1 MSTFRLEIIGLFR
14 HARPMPKKPRKY
26 VLASGAVSSPPRVRG
41 NHAINKI
48 PIYLSRSIP
57 ARAGERLIWN
67 NRNPHPSGLSPR
79 VRGNP
84 RAASA
89 VHVNSGSIPAR
100 AGEPANPSSISSTIG
115 VYPRACGGTSSVI
128 LTLPPADGLSPRVRG
143 KVAPPHA
150 A

>member
-1 MSTFRLEIIGLFR
+1 M
-14 HARPMPKKPRKY
+14 
-26 VLASGAVSSPPRVRG
+26 LASGAVSSPPRVRG

-79 VRGNP
+79 VRGN
-84 RAASA
+84 RSALGHRKAS
-89 VHVNSGSIPAR
+89 SRSIPAR
-100 AGEPANPSSISSTIG
+100 AGEPARRVRRTRQFR